1 MPTKC
6 ACDFMER
13 IKVNFQRSVK
23 KAGKDFWSGRGT
35 LPLCKEKKLVT
46 YSMGG
51 QSLPWERE
59 HNSLLCYVVLKKP
72 LRGTIQANLEALSF
86 TESLKREE
94 ASRYFRVVKCIYQ
107 NLYTYIRK

>member
-1 MPTKC
+1 M
-6 ACDFMER
+6 
-13 IKVNFQRSVK
+13 K
-23 KAGKDFWSGRGT
+23 KAEKDFWSGRGT

-94 ASRYFRVVKCIYQ
+94 EAARYFRVVKCIIPKYV
-107 NLYTYIRK
+107 YIRKSHWTFKKNGAAADP